1 MSARVLWHLST
12 LHNKFSLSYRNG
24 LLQTSFDA
32 ASHLERHE
40 RKESDKN
47 DPALH
52 VVNEA
57 LLTNGHAR
65 LVNGALKLEDSPLDT
80 DKQSV
85 GKELSEFR
93 LKNAADKP
101 QSRTEPFDNK
111 PDPYEFPHSPYEQQS
126 SSQEDQPSKLPP
138 LTYQEVG
145 KCTENHLPVPS
156 CQAELTRAPPASPLT
171 KSPVR
176 LNGCHNST
184 FSVSAA
190 SKSTTESASSSS
202 TAPVQLQAQTSGLI
216 SEFYSHSR
224 LHQISTWR
232 NSFSEYVNE
241 LHSRRKAAGAHSF
254 PGKGRLRKCVAQ
266 QDGQGRKARSF
277 SCKSH

>member
-1 MSARVLWHLST
+1 M
-12 LHNKFSLSYRNG
+12 
-24 LLQTSFDA
+24 
-32 ASHLERHE
+32 
-40 RKESDKN
+40 
-47 DPALH
+47 
-52 VVNEA
+52 VNEA
-57 LLTNGHAR
+57 LLTNGHTC

-80 DKQSV
+80 DKHSV

-101 QSRTEPFDNK
+101 QSRTEQFDNK

-145 KCTENHLPVPS
+145 QSPENHLPLPS
-156 CQAELTRAPPASPLT
+156 CQAELTRALPAGPLT
-171 KSPVR
+171 KAPIR
-176 LNGCHNST
+176 LNGCHSST
-184 FSVSAA
+184 FSASAA
-190 SKSTTESASSSS
+190 SKSTTESASSSG
-202 TAPVQLQAQTSGLI
+202 TAPVQLLAQTSGLI

-254 PGKGRLRKCVAQ
+254 PGKERLRKQVAQ
-266 QDGQGRKARSF
+266 QDGQGRKG
-277 SCKSH
+277 KVVPL

>member
-1 MSARVLWHLST
+1 M
-12 LHNKFSLSYRNG
+12 
-24 LLQTSFDA
+24 QTSFDA

-40 RKESDKN
+40 LKEPDKN

-52 VVNEA
+52 VMNEA

-85 GKELSEFR
+85 GKELSDFR

-101 QSRTEPFDNK
+101 QSRTEQLDNK

-126 SSQEDQPSKLPP
+126 GSQEDQPSKPPP
-138 LTYQEVG
+138 LAYQELG
-145 KCTENHLPVPS
+145 KSTENHLPAPS
-156 CQAELTRAPPASPLT
+156 CQAEFTRAAPASPLT
-171 KSPVR
+171 RSPVR

-184 FSVSAA
+184 FSVSTA
-190 SKSTTESASSSS
+190 SKSTAESASSSS
-202 TAPVQLQAQTSGLI
+202 AAPVQLLAQTSGLI

-241 LHSRRKAAGAHSF
+241 LHSKRKAAGAHSF
-254 PGKGRLRKCVAQ
+254 PGKERLRKHAAQ
-266 QDGQGRKARSF
+266 QDGQGRKG
-277 SCKSH
+277 KVVLL

>member
-1 MSARVLWHLST
+1 M
-12 LHNKFSLSYRNG
+12 
-24 LLQTSFDA
+24 QTSFDA
-32 ASHLERHE
+32 ASHLERRE

-52 VVNEA
+52 VGNEA

-80 DKQSV
+80 DKLSV

-101 QSRTEPFDNK
+101 QSRTEQFDNK
-111 PDPYEFPHSPYEQQS
+111 PDPYEFPHSPHEQQS
-126 SSQEDQPSKLPP
+126 SSQEDQPSEPP

-145 KCTENHLPVPS
+145 KSTENPLPVPS
-156 CQAELTRAPPASPLT
+156 CQAELTRGPPASPLT
-171 KSPVR
+171 KPPVR

-184 FSVSAA
+184 SSARAA
-190 SKSTTESASSSS
+190 STSTAESASSSS
-202 TAPVQLQAQTSGLI
+202 TAPVQLLAQTSGLI
-216 SEFYSHSR
+216 SEYYSHSR

-254 PGKGRLRKCVAQ
+254 PGKERLRKRVAQ
-266 QDGQGRKARSF
+266 QDGQGWKGRSS
-277 SCKSH
+277 SCKSHCFHFNYSWCLIILLPLFIDLW